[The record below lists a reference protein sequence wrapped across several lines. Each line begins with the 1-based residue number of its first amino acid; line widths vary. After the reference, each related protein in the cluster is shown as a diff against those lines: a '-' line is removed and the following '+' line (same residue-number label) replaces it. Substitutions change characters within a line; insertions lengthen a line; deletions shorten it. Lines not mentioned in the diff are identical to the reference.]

1 MFNEKKGFVSKGLTL
16 TMALSVMLAACGT
29 AKTEDNKSD
38 SGAAGSGDKTVN
50 LTFAVETPKQEEIKA
65 VWQEIVDGYAKKK
78 PNVKIKLDYTPND
91 GDAFRTWLTT
101 GLIGG
106 TAPEIVPSRYTWTHE
121 DLNKDL
127 LVDLTSE
134 YDKPNPYTDNKVW
147 KDTFTPTILNEMKN
161 PISGKLSGVALQTLA
176 IRVFYNQDLFK
187 KNNLEIPKTWTEFI
201 DVQKKLKAAGVT
213 PFAFA
218 NSKPG
223 DNHLLWVVNLM
234 TNQLSAEKVKSFD
247 WNANRQ
253 LELNEIAGAVD
264 QGAINLESADWNAM
278 MPIIKDWSQ
287 YWAKGYNGMNG
298 DTAKEMFIRGD
309 VAMVMAGNFEL
320 KTIQDSK
327 ARKFEYGTFALPYLT
342 KNENPNAAEKFY
354 ELGGYPDMV
363 FTIPKKVT
371 GDKLEASVDFLK
383 YLSSPEVAT
392 IMGNKMYTATTLVN
406 VNLPDH
412 LKGFQFVGDRILVN
426 FYAAH
431 ISKKLNEDL
440 VRIGQLY
447 LENSV
452 TIDKFTT
459 EMQNTLKKD
468 MADQMKAND
477 WTKDNQYG
485 SKK

>member
-1 MFNEKKGFVSKGLTL
+1 MPYRTKALLSKGLTL
-16 TMALSVMLAACGT
+16 AIASSVLLAACTTKDKQTGT
-29 AKTEDNKSD
+29 E
-38 SGAAGSGDKTVN
+38 GEKTVN
-50 LTFAVETPKQEEIKA
+50 LTFSVETPKQEEIKN
-65 VWQEIVDGYAKKK
+65 VWQEIVNGYTQKH
-78 PNVKIKLDYTPND
+78 PNVKIKLDYAPND

-127 LVDLTSE
+127 LVDLTAE
-134 YDKPNPYTDNKVW
+134 YDKPNPYTDNKTW

-161 PISGKLSGVALQTLA
+161 PVSGKLSGVALQTLA

-187 KNNLEIPKTWTEFI
+187 KHNLQVPKTWTEFI
-201 DVQKKLKAAGVT
+201 EVQKKLKQAGVT

-223 DNHLLWVVNLM
+223 DNHLLWVTNLM
-234 TNQLSAEKVKSFD
+234 TNQIAADKVKSYD
-247 WNANRQ
+247 WNGNRQ
-253 LELNEIAGAVD
+253 LELNEIVAAVD
-264 QGAINLESADWNAM
+264 DGTINLQSQDWFGV

-287 YWAKGYNGMNG
+287 YWARGYNGMNG

-320 KTIQDSK
+320 NTIQDSK
-327 ARKFEYGTFALPYLT
+327 ARKFEFGTFALPYLT
-342 KNENPNAAEKFY
+342 KKENPNAAEKFY

-363 FTIPKKVT
+363 FSIPKKVT

-392 IMGNKMYTATTLVN
+392 IMGNKMYTATTLIGVK
-406 VNLPDH
+406 LPDH
-412 LKGFQFVGDRILVN
+412 LQGFQFVGERILVN
-426 FYAAH
+426 YYAAH

-447 LENSV
+447 LEESV
-452 TIDKFTT
+452 TLDKYAE
-459 EMQNTLKKD
+459 EMQKTLKND
-468 MADQMKAND
+468 MTETMKTNN
-477 WTKDNQYG
+477 WTKENKYG
-485 SKK
+485 INK